1 MAIVNGVNYA
11 KMYVNDFKELGA
23 AGLQHISDKVVADVI
38 TSAVASDKCFIGELP
53 EGALVLSAQVVGAAT
68 AIALEDE
75 DGNAIALGDIMASR
89 VKLVAVPAAG
99 LTNQIVLV
107 KYLQC

>member
-11 KMYVNDFKELGA
+11 KMYINEPKELGA
-23 AGLQHISDKVVADVI
+23 AGLQHISEKIVADVI
-38 TSAVASDKCFIGELP
+38 ASAAASDKCFIGELP
-53 EGALVLSAQVVGAAT
+53 EGARPVSAQVVGAAT

-75 DGNAIALGDIMASR
+75 DGNAIALGDVLASR

-99 LTNQIVLV
+99 LTNQVVLV
-107 KYLQC
+107 KYVQC